1 MLILLKKGILESK
14 IMKTFLDKIAINVHA
29 RKILLTILKENPMLE
44 QILRNSKNELEAKT
58 GIKEWVLPILQQNP
72 AAAAYFYGKNSGYEF
87 YELLTWRDMAAIRI
101 LDYIEHEGEAWP
113 DPNIPGELAETCP
126 VKMLWLATNFGIGG
140 AKPDFFLDMFYLFR
154 QLNGK
159 LRFKIPRHE
168 QVKEWMERYPAGT
181 EPKIAGLRKNNRDRV
196 IRLLI
201 KKIDSGEIKSNH
213 YTFEPG
219 LNLKQKSSLM
229 NSWWTEARFHLT
241 FAVRTP
247 DMLNELLDYSLDQE
261 TMNILREAKEK
272 GIPFFINPYYL
283 SLLNVRTPGFAVG
296 GDLAIRCYVLYSRQL
311 AEEFGQIHA
320 WEKEDKVQAGKPNAA
335 GWILPSHNI
344 HRRYPEVAI
353 FIPDTMGRACGGLC
367 AYCQRMYDFQS
378 GRYNFNLTKLKPKET
393 WKERLPKL
401 LSYFKDDT
409 QLRDILLTGGD
420 ALMSS
425 DNSLKNILDEIYR
438 MIVCKKEEN
447 KLRGEHEKY
456 AEMVRVRIGTRLPAY
471 LPQRVTPVLVKILAD
486 FKKKASRAGIRQFVI
501 QTHFESP
508 MEITPEARQAVK
520 MLLDAGWAVVNQLVL
535 TAPASRRGHTAKL
548 RKTLN
553 DIGILTYYTFTV
565 KGFRENS
572 ANFTPNARALQ
583 EEIEEKYVGR
593 LPAEELPKVQ
603 KLLHHTGN
611 IIENLADLRKNL
623 NIPFLATD
631 RNIMNLPGVGKSL
644 TFRTIGITRYGRRIL
659 QFRHDRTR
667 NHSPIID
674 KMETVVIVE
683 AKTLAEYL
691 RQMEN
696 MGEIRDEYERVFGY
710 SLGETEPRMP
720 MYEYPGYDFEV
731 TDKLTHLD
739 LDLETTAPNA
749 LKTD

>member
-1 MLILLKKGILESK
+1 MK
-14 IMKTFLDKIAINVHA
+14 IILDKIAINVHA
-29 RKILLTILKENPMLE
+29 RKILLNILEENPVLE
-44 QILRNSKNELEAKT
+44 RILRNSSDVQEAKT
-58 GIKEWVLPILQQNP
+58 GIKEWVMPMIKDNP
-72 AAAAYFYGKNSGYEF
+72 AAEAWF
-87 YELLTWRDMAAIRI
+87 YEKKSGHQPYSVLTWQNIAAIRL
-101 LDYIEHEGEAWP
+101 LDYIEYEGESWP
-113 DPNIPGELAETCP
+113 DQNIQGDLAESHP

-140 AKPDFFLDMFYLFR
+140 AKPDFFLDMLYLFR

-159 LRFKIPRHE
+159 LNPDIPPSE
-168 QVKEWMERYPAGT
+168 KVTEWMDRYPAGT
-181 EPKIAGLRKNNRDRV
+181 ELKITRLRKKNRDR
-196 IRLLI
+196 IISILI
-201 KKIDSGEIKSNH
+201 DKIDSGEIISNN
-213 YTFEPG
+213 YYFEQG
-219 LNLKQKSSLM
+219 LSRKQKISRM
-229 NSWWTEARFHLT
+229 KKWWKEARFHLS

-247 DMLNELLDYSLDQE
+247 EMLNELLDYSLDQE
-261 TMNILREAKEK
+261 TLSILQEAKDK

-283 SLLNVRTPGFAVG
+283 SLLNVQTPGFAVG

-311 AEEFGQIHA
+311 VEEFGRIQA
-320 WEKEDKVQAGKPNAA
+320 WEKEDKIQPGQPNAA
-335 GWILPSHNI
+335 GWVLPSHNI

-378 GRYNFNLTKLKPKET
+378 GRYNFNLSKLKPRET

-401 LSYFKDDT
+401 LSYFKTDA

-425 DNSLKNILDEIYR
+425 DSSLRNILDEIYR
-438 MIVCKKEEN
+438 MTLQKKEEN
-447 KLRGEHEKY
+447 KLREEHEKY

-471 LPQRVTPVLVKILAD
+471 LPQRVTPELIKILAD

-508 MEITPEARQAVK
+508 MEITPEARTAVK
-520 MLLDAGWAVVNQLVL
+520 MLLDAGWSIVNQLVL

-572 ANFTPNARALQ
+572 ANFTPNARAVQ
-583 EEIEEKYVGR
+583 EEIEEKYLGTVPEEA
-593 LPAEELPKVQ
+593 LPQLQELMIHPE
-603 KLLHHTGN
+603 N
-611 IIENLADLRKNL
+611 IISNVAELRKKHL
-623 NIPFLATD
+623 LPFLSTD

-667 NHSPIID
+667 NHSPIIE
-674 KMETVVIVE
+674 KMETVVVVE
-683 AKTLAEYL
+683 PKSITKYL
-691 RQMEN
+691 RQMED
-696 MGEIRDEYERVFGY
+696 MGEIRDEYLGVMSY

-720 MYEYPGYDFEV
+720 IYEYPEYDFEV
-731 TDKLTHLD
+731 TNELTNLD
-739 LDLETTAPNA
+739 IETKITE
-749 LKTD
+749 TSSF